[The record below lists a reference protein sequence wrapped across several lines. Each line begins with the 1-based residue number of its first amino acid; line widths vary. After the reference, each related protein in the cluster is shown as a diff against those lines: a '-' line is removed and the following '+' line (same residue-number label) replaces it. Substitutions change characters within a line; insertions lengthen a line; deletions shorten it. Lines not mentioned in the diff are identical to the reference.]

1 MNFLGKQVLKISQRL
16 PARLSCKGYRTDC
29 KGACL
34 LSFSC
39 QKSRNKRN
47 SAFFN
52 PQGYEFPVSL
62 TTFANGS
69 GRIDSKQLL
78 RLNNYNIFFAF
89 FVNSPDPVML
99 LI

>member
-1 MNFLGKQVLKISQRL
+1 MGLIAKGSML
-16 PARLSCKGYRTDC
+16 PH
-29 KGACL
+29 
-34 LSFSC
+34 SC
-39 QKSRNKRN
+39 QKSRNERN
-47 SAFFN
+47 STFFN
-52 PQGYEFPVSL
+52 PQDYEFPVSL

-89 FVNSPDPVML
+89 LVNSPDPVML